1 MCAVGN
7 CVPRCA
13 DRLRQHGANADQRDV
28 IRNLVRNLVRNV
40 SCNLIRNLVRNL
52 IRSFIRKV
60 SRNVID
66 NIGRC
71 SIGTTIHNR
80 PARVRGFFARH
91 RARA

>member
-28 IRNLVRNLVRNV
+28 IRNLVRNV
-40 SCNLIRNLVRNL
+40 SCDL

-71 SIGTTIHNR
+71 SIGTTIHTR
-80 PARVRGFFARH
+80 PARVRGLLARH